1 MCLPKGK
8 RVRISDFTMFS
19 LNCRVV
25 LFRQNNVSRYS
36 LTLDHFTIQ
45 SSLTQLS
52 FSMVALNAAR
62 IVQQLIIAKMK
73 EGKMTMNNKLTTQLR
88 QQSTNNFAIKLP

>member
-1 MCLPKGK
+1 M
-8 RVRISDFTMFS
+8 RISDFTMFS

>member
-1 MCLPKGK
+1 M
-8 RVRISDFTMFS
+8 RISDFTMFS
-19 LNCRVV
+19 LNCMVV

-45 SSLTQLS
+45 SSLIQLS

-88 QQSTNNFAIKLP
+88 LQSTNNFAIKLP